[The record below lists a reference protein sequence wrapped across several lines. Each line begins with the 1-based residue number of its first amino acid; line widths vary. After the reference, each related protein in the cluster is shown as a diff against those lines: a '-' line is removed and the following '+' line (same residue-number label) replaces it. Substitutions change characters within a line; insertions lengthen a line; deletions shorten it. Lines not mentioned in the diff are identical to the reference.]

1 MIRSAASDSSKWTIV
16 PTEFRV
22 AWNGVQPNKM
32 FDPYYYHSSIARI
45 CAIFFGARDLLFVAL
60 PLAMS
65 KINDV
70 FRKPIGKFFV
80 VKSPRKLIVI
90 SRVPITAKQWRLSA
104 GVDAQQKSIRF
115 ECIFEKRAESVA
127 FA

>member
-1 MIRSAASDSSKWTIV
+1 MIRSAVSDSSKWTVV

-45 CAIFFGARDLLFVAL
+45 CAVFFGARDLMFVAL
-60 PLAMS
+60 PLLIS
-65 KINDV
+65 FFLVV
-70 FRKPIGKFFV
+70 FVLGFGKFLA
-80 VKSPRKLIVI
+80 VKPPEKLIVI

-104 GVDAQQKSIRF
+104 GVDAQRKSIRF
-115 ECIFEKRAESVA
+115 ECIFEKRAESAA